1 MGSWR
6 RGRGR
11 RQGLVSDVAAEAGL
25 RVLRSRPK
33 EWPWFGW
40 FNLSD
45 TVTGGRSSECDEGL
59 TCGTP
64 DQPVMRRP
72 QTAAE
77 GERGLG
83 LQPSQKS
90 GGCNRSG
97 QVDSDIYTHLQ
108 GKNGPIRGNCGS
120 GLPWISMAHFW
131 LTSLAAQLSPDRH
144 QRCG

>member
-72 QTAAE
+72 QTAAK

-90 GGCNRSG
+90 GALTGVAKWTKTSILTFRAKMAPSE
-97 QVDSDIYTHLQ
+97 VTVA
-108 GKNGPIRGNCGS
+108 PGS
-120 GLPWISMAHFW
+120 LGYPW
-131 LTSLAAQLSPDRH
+131 LTSGSRLWQHS
-144 QRCG
+144 